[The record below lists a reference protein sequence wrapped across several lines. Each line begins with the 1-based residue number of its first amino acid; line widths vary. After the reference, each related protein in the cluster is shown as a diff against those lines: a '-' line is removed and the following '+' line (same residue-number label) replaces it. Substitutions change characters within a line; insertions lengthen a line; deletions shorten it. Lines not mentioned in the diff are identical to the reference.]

1 MTRNKKIIEVNEL
14 SESTKAS
21 LRTRVISA
29 IVAAAIVAPA
39 FILGDWFF
47 FALIVVAVGV
57 ATYEI
62 IRCAKPRHSIWLTI
76 VSLILT
82 LLLACWPM
90 LRQVFNSA
98 IENTGWKLW
107 CSFET
112 LYLSIL
118 ILVIAFMTIFFFV
131 VVDKGTSVSDATFIF
146 TICVMTAFGFQCI
159 MFLRYYPIVDHYNW
173 EPGVILPDRPYFNSF
188 ENLQSCLLLLYV
200 VIGTFMTDIGAYF
213 TGILFGKHK
222 MNPRISP
229 KKTWEGFWG
238 GIIVSMLA
246 SFGFAFGLALGKNP
260 LLSFLDINHWYY
272 IVIMSLF
279 IPFIS
284 VLGDFVFSSLKRHY
298 DIKDFGKIIP
308 GHGGILD
315 RVDSL
320 IFSTIFVAVFI
331 CMISGKELPLL

>member
-76 VSLILT
+76 VSLILA

-98 IENTGWKLW
+98 IEKTGWKLW

-118 ILVIAFMTIFFFV
+118 
-131 VVDKGTSVSDATFIF
+131 
-146 TICVMTAFGFQCI
+146 
-159 MFLRYYPIVDHYNW
+159 
-173 EPGVILPDRPYFNSF
+173 
-188 ENLQSCLLLLYV
+188 
-200 VIGTFMTDIGAYF
+200 F
-213 TGILFGKHK
+213 TG
-222 MNPRISP
+222 
-229 KKTWEGFWG
+229 
-238 GIIVSMLA
+238 
-246 SFGFAFGLALGKNP
+246 
-260 LLSFLDINHWYY
+260 
-272 IVIMSLF
+272 
-279 IPFIS
+279 
-284 VLGDFVFSSLKRHY
+284 SSLSIFPLSY
-298 DIKDFGKIIP
+298 QYFLVAPP
-308 GHGGILD
+308 GFEPRLTD
-315 RVDSL
+315 LESVAL
-320 IFSTIFVAVFI
+320 TIT
-331 CMISGKELPLL
+331 L